1 MNCFRSTLYGFAITI
16 CINFTFFISPQ
27 LIAIEV
33 PLTPELNRLFPTASH
48 TNQEDKGSS
57 ITPVYQLGALAGY
70 AFHTAEISPVRGFSG
85 KPIDIM
91 IGLTPKGL
99 YTGFVV
105 IDHYEPIFL
114 KGDGPQKLEQYMEQ
128 LINVSAANS
137 IYIDQSKSKAPQRNG
152 KSTYIDGITSAT
164 VTISAMNKTI
174 TNSARAV
181 ARAKQLA
188 GYPSL
193 SRSVPKVAEFNAMT
207 LSQLV
212 ESGLI
217 KHWPIYKK
225 QLDTTNIHSKKF
237 RYASQ
242 PFSMENMTPLAEI
255 YIAYIS
261 HPLIAKNILSEEAYR
276 AWIDQKTE
284 DDQYLL
290 ILGKGQ
296 WEQKPLSSR
305 LSLKQR
311 SAKIIN
317 KPFKLNIAEK
327 IIADK
332 HGKWDEVSFLRI
344 PRVANFDPID
354 RIKLIFKGKKQ
365 VKLLDSHQFPT
376 EYFTTQS
383 IQVTK
388 DIALWKQL
396 WKQRQSEITILLLG
410 LIVLTILFLNQHR
423 AVLNPN
429 RFNKIR
435 LGYLLFTIVF
445 IGYYAQGQLSIV
457 NLLTLQHLLMDGAS
471 LTPFLL
477 DPMISILWCFVLL
490 TLVLFG
496 RGVFC
501 GWLCPFGA
509 LQEFSGKLAAMFNVK
524 KWKITTKH
532 HNQLQKLKYLL
543 LIIIIGTSFFSLSL
557 GSTLAELEPFKTS
570 ITLFFVREWQ
580 FVIYAVIL
588 LLISMKIHKFY
599 CRYLCPLGA
608 SLALL
613 GAFPIFNWLT
623 RRAECGSPCQN
634 CRTSCEIDAISKQGD
649 INMKEC
655 IQCLECI
662 VINSSPTLCAI
673 EVVATKK
680 RQRKERSIN
689 AIKVINE

>member
-1 MNCFRSTLYGFAITI
+1 MRSFRLTLYNFSMAI
-16 CINFTFFISPQ
+16 CISFTFFISLQ
-27 LIAIEV
+27 TLAIEV
-33 PLTPELNRLFPTASH
+33 PLTPETKRLFPTASH
-48 TNQEDKGSS
+48 TNQEDKDLSV
-57 ITPVYQLGALAGY
+57 TPVYQLGALAGY
-70 AFHTAEISPVRGFSG
+70 TFHTAEISSVRGFGG
-85 KPIDIM
+85 KPIDIL

-128 LINVSAANS
+128 LIDVPASNS
-137 IYIDQSKSKAPQRNG
+137 IYIDKSNTKSTKTNG
-152 KSTYIDGITSAT
+152 TSTYIDGITSAT
-164 VTISAMNKTI
+164 VTVSAINKTI
-174 TNSARAV
+174 TQSARAV

-193 SRSVPKVAEFNAMT
+193 SRNIPKEQEFEVLT
-207 LSQLV
+207 LVQLV
-212 ESGLI
+212 DSGLI

-225 QLDTTNIHSKKF
+225 QLDTTNIHSNKF
-237 RYASQ
+237 RYANQ
-242 PFSMENMTPLAEI
+242 PFSMENETPLAEI
-255 YIAYIS
+255 YVAYIS
-261 HPLIAKNILSEEAYR
+261 HPLVAKNILSENAYQ
-276 AWIDQKTE
+276 AWNTQKTKDE
-284 DDQYLL
+284 QYLL

-311 SAKIIN
+311 SATLMH
-317 KPFKLNIAEK
+317 KPFKLNNAVK

-332 HGKWDEVSFLRI
+332 HGKWDEISLLRI
-344 PRVANFDPID
+344 PRVANFDPLA
-354 RIKLIFKGKKQ
+354 RTKMIFKGKKQ
-365 VKLLDSHQFPT
+365 VKLLDSHQFPS
-376 EYFTTQS
+376 EYFTTKTPE
-383 IQVTK
+383 VTK

-396 WKQRQSEITILLLG
+396 WEQRQNEIAILLLG
-410 LIVLTILFLNQHR
+410 LVFLTVLFLNQHR
-423 AVLNPN
+423 AVLNPD
-429 RFNKIR
+429 RFKKIR
-435 LGYLLFTIVF
+435 LGYLLFTIIF

-457 NLLTLQHLLMDGAS
+457 NLLTFQHLLMDGAS

-477 DPMISILWCFVLL
+477 DPMISILWCFVLV

-509 LQEFSGKLAAMFNVK
+509 LQELTGKLAEKLNIK
-524 KWKITTKH
+524 KWKIKTKR

-543 LIIIIGTSFFSLSL
+543 LIMIIGTSFFSLSL

-570 ITLFFVREWQ
+570 ITLFFIREWQ
-580 FVIYAVIL
+580 YVIYAAVL
-588 LLISMKIHKFY
+588 LLLSMKIHKFY

-634 CRTSCEIDAISKQGD
+634 CRTSCEIDAINKQGD

-680 RQRKERSIN
+680 RKRKERIIVLS
-689 AIKVINE
+689 